1 MERELPDWA
10 KDFVDRLNNMS
21 DNEFEALDYALSL
34 KSDTLIIG
42 SLHFVSSLR
51 NYALSKMKK

>member
-1 MERELPDWA
+1 
-10 KDFVDRLNNMS
+10 MS
-21 DNEFEALDYALSL
+21 DKIKIDNEFEALDYALSL